1 MKKIKEAISKLGFI
15 DEIETSLKKE
25 YIKSLKEADFKS
37 LVEKLP
43 LVDETLMKYTTKLQE
58 CVKEIKNCKNCSNLL
73 ECKNEVEGFVY
84 TPYVDG
90 KGLTFSYIA
99 CKYKQEEIKN
109 EKYQEN
115 VYYFDIPKEIKEARM
130 SKIYISDKNRIE
142 VISWLKEFI
151 DRYLKDE
158 NKKGLYL
165 YGNFGGGKTYLIAAA
180 FNELA
185 RRGKQVAIIYW
196 SELLRDLKASFGDD
210 FAEKYDYIKRIP
222 LLLIDDIGA
231 ENTTPWSRDEILGPL
246 LQYRMEEKLTTFF
259 TSNLSLEEL
268 EIHFSNT
275 DYKTDKL
282 KARRIIERI
291 KQLST
296 EMKMI
301 SKNNRK

>member
-1 MKKIKEAISKLGFI
+1 M
-15 DEIETSLKKE
+15 
-25 YIKSLKEADFKS
+25 
-37 LVEKLP
+37 VEKLP

-58 CVKEIKNCKNCSNLL
+58 CVKEINNCKNCSNLL

-130 SKIYISDKNRIE
+130 SKIDISDKNRIE

-158 NKKGLYL
+158 NQKGLYL

-210 FAEKYDYIKRIP
+210 FAEKYDYIERIP
-222 LLLIDDIGA
+222 LLLIDDI
-231 ENTTPWSRDEILGPL
+231 ELKILPHGV
-246 LQYRMEEKLTTFF
+246 
-259 TSNLSLEEL
+259 
-268 EIHFSNT
+268 
-275 DYKTDKL
+275 
-282 KARRIIERI
+282 
-291 KQLST
+291 
-296 EMKMI
+296 EMKF
-301 SKNNRK
+301 